1 MNYSKVDLTNLNY
14 LRGSKMNVAI
24 RMAYNKAMV
33 PVKNALISDAPQG
46 ETGLLKKSFR
56 IKVKYYTKSKTW
68 VGICGPSKSVK
79 KVIKRKKRKTKKVS
93 HKQKRTSK
101 LRKRATKIAKRTAK
115 FIGKLSVSKAIKK
128 RIKKLISPKPLVKRA
143 SRYAHLAGPGRK
155 QRFLKSAY
163 SKSVYQFKQI
173 VITEL
178 SNSIQQICSRK

>member
-1 MNYSKVDLTNLNY
+1 MSDTRIDLTNLNY

-33 PVKNALISDAPQG
+33 PVKNALIDAAPKG

-56 IKVKYYTKSKTW
+56 IKVKYYSKSKTW

-79 KVIKRKKRKTKKVS
+79 KVIKRKKRKGKTVS

-101 LRKRATKIAKRTAK
+101 LRKRATKLAKRTAK

-128 RIKKLISPKPLVKRA
+128 RIKKLISPKPLVKRPT
-143 SRYAHLAGPGRK
+143 RYAHLAGPGRK
-155 QRFLKSAY
+155 QVFLKSALG
-163 SKSVYQFKQI
+163 KSQSQFLSI
-173 VITEL
+173 LSSEL
-178 SNSIQQICSRK
+178 ASSIQQICSRK